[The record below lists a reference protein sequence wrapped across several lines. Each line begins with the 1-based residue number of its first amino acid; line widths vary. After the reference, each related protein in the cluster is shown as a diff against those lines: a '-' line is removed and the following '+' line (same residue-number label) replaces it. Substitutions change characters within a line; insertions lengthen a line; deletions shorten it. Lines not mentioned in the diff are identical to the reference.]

1 MLQISGEIEEAGIV
15 IGVPWYKRLFRLL
28 FPIQKTSIMSGYL
41 LPVITVMREV
51 DLYTLLVPNAHFLL
65 TTLLLE
71 FNQTGYDQYA
81 NAVTLLII
89 VIVLILNTLSEKLT
103 GASVAKGVGGGAS
116 FGGN

>member
-1 MLQISGEIEEAGIV
+1 MLQISSEIEEAGIV
-15 IGVPWYKRLFRLL
+15 VGVPWYKRLFKIL
-28 FPIQKTSIMSGYL
+28 FPIQKTSIISGYL
-41 LPVITVMREV
+41 LPVITCMREV

-65 TTLLLE
+65 TTLLFE

-89 VIVLILNTLSEKLT
+89 VVVLILNSLMEKFT
-103 GASVAKGVGGGAS
+103 GASVSKGVGGGAT